1 MIYTYFKRGKKVL
14 EAITQYF
21 VPNDEILEVEP
32 LRKVQ
37 RFKLK

>member
-1 MIYTYFKRGKKVL
+1 MIYTYFKRGKKIL
-14 EAITQYF
+14 EAIAQYF
-21 VPNDEILEVEP
+21 VPNDEILDVEP